1 MITITTSWDDGHP
14 LDERLAE
21 RLRHHGLAATF
32 YVPTRCDRPVLDRSA
47 LRRLASLGFEIG
59 GHTVT
64 HRVLTSL
71 GDSEALAEMRDNRL
85 FLEDTLG
92 SPVTSFCYPCGRF
105 SRRLMGLAR
114 AAGFQRART
123 TMGLR
128 SDRGEP
134 FALPVTVQNYPHGH
148 RAHLTHAIKEG
159 NLRGMTAW
167 LRDWAPSDPSR
178 ILAQACG
185 VNDGIVHLWGHSWE
199 LEEQGLWPLFE
210 RLAAQLSGVPRACH
224 LANDRAYT

>member
-47 LRRLASLGFEIG
+47 LRRIADLGCEIG

-64 HRVLTSL
+64 HRVLTRL
-71 GDSEALAEMRDNRL
+71 GDAEALAEMRDNRL
-85 FLEDTLG
+85 FLEDALG
-92 SPVTSFCYPCGRF
+92 RPVTSFCYPCGGF

-114 AAGFQRART
+114 AAGFARART

-128 SDRGEP
+128 CDGGEP
-134 FALPVTVQNYPHGH
+134 FALPVTVQSYPHGR

-159 NLRGMTAW
+159 NFRGLAGR
-167 LRDWAPSDPSR
+167 LRDGAPSDPAR
-178 ILAQACG
+178 ILARACAVDG
-185 VNDGIVHLWGHSWE
+185 GIVHLWGHSWE
-199 LEEQGLWPLFE
+199 LEEQRLWPLLE
-210 RLAAQLSGVPRACH
+210 RLAGQLAAVPQAH
-224 LANDRAYT
+224 HATNAGAYG